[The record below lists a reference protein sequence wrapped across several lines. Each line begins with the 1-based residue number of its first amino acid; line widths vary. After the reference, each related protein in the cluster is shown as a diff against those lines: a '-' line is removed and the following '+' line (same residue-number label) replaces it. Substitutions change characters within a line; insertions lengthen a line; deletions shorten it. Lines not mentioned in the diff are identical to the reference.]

1 MNIPNIGVHENVM
14 LIAMSTLPPRPQYNT
29 YRIQEGNDEWCFK
42 GIAQME
48 AHTKYVICK
57 LAASNN
63 VLDRIV
69 ILESEKARTQKPA
82 NWEGETATSFFKK
95 RIKGFFDDSEFNPF
109 HIEDTLDSLVE
120 TKPENIGTDKKN
132 HPVSKPEIITVDLED
147 PVYFWKAVNVI
158 LGRSEI
164 PTEDSSSGK
173 SMNHK
178 VLNDNIDLY
187 MDMQGGDR
195 NTISQMNAIVEL
207 LSRQGVTV
215 KGRYANDFIPNR
227 TPPLHTI
234 REASEEYRTYDLIS
248 AMDAF
253 TRYGWGDS
261 LDEFFRGRVRGSSK
275 ESKLIKAI
283 KQASSAIS
291 KCNADG
297 FDSAVQKIEKLKSE
311 FKESEQVTQMD
322 VVFQDIQDDYAP
334 LFGAKYRYVA
344 QIRWCL
350 DKKFL
355 QQALT
360 IFEAKMPHEFILS
373 GLLYYKTSAATEED
387 RDNFLKK
394 CEQIYQGLH
403 RKDRYRMK
411 DLNHYLIK
419 DYCNG
424 YDRSSGNSFFED
436 PENLLHFGLGDE
448 RKDEVIGLI
457 DKYRNLCGL
466 RNQMNHAIAGNHNQ
480 NGFYQFMKSRH
491 PNDRMW
497 KDRTGAN
504 YEQLIRDYLD
514 EWESL
519 ADDNALFDLRG
530 KILDLS

>member
-1 MNIPNIGVHENVM
+1 
-14 LIAMSTLPPRPQYNT
+14 MSTLPPQPQFNT
-29 YRIQEGNDEWCFK
+29 YRIKEGSSEWIFK
-42 GIAQME
+42 GISQME

-57 LAASNN
+57 LAASGM
-63 VLDRIV
+63 VLNRIV

-95 RIKGFFDDSEFNPF
+95 RMTGFFDGSVVNPF
-109 HIEDTLDSLVE
+109 KINDPLESLVE
-120 TKPENIGTDKKN
+120 TTLRNIGKLRNIDTD
-132 HPVSKPEIITVDLED
+132 VLPEIITIDLED
-147 PVYFWKAVNVI
+147 SVYFWKAVNAI
-158 LGRSEI
+158 LGKTDAPFS
-164 PTEDSSSGK
+164 DKASDV
-173 SMNHK
+173 K
-178 VLNDNIDLY
+178 VNLY

-207 LSRQGVTV
+207 LSKQGVTV
-215 KGRYANDFIPNR
+215 QGRYANDFIPNR
-227 TPPLHTI
+227 IPPLHTI

-261 LDEFFRGRVRGSSK
+261 LDEFFQGRVRDNSK

-297 FDSAVQKIEKLKSE
+297 FDDAVRKIEKLKSE
-311 FKESEQVTQMD
+311 FKGSEKVTQMD

-334 LFGAKYRYVA
+334 LFGAVHRYVS

-350 DKKFL
+350 DKKFM

-360 IFEAKMPHEFILS
+360 IFEAKMPYEFILS
-373 GLLYYKTSAATEED
+373 GLLYYKTSDATKKD

-394 CEQIYQGLH
+394 CEQLYQDLPGKEH
-403 RKDRYRMK
+403 YRMK

-424 YDRSSGNSFFED
+424 YDSSSNKSYFKD
-436 PENLLHFGLGDE
+436 PEHLLHFGLGNG
-448 RKDEVIGLI
+448 RKDEVIALLN
-457 DKYRNLCGL
+457 KYRNLCGL
-466 RNQMNHAIAGNHNQ
+466 RNQMNHAITGNHNK
-480 NGFYQFMKSRH
+480 NGFYEYMKSRH
-491 PNDRMW
+491 PYDKTW
-497 KDRTGAN
+497 KDSKGAD
-504 YEQLIRDYLD
+504 YEQQIRNYLD
-514 EWESL
+514 EWETL
-519 ADDNALFDLRG
+519 ADDSGLSALRG
-530 KILDLS
+530 RILDLS